1 MEFQK
6 MSRWNRMWPVTCWT
20 AILIGLACAPL
31 STSCADDPL
40 PQKRSPW
47 TASRIVGNP
56 EPPKQFRFER
66 IFPNVHFTQ
75 PTELLLMPDGK
86 RWVVLEQQ
94 GKIFSFHNRQDVSS
108 ADLMFDLKTDLKTIS
123 KTANATRMGEAYGI
137 VFHPEFQKNRY
148 VYVCYIV
155 ESGKG
160 DQLPDGTRV
169 SRFTMLDTDPP
180 RLDPDSEQIVI
191 TWLQGGHNGGC
202 LRFGPDRM
210 LYVATGDGSFPNP
223 PDALLAG
230 QDMSTLLCK
239 IFRINVDQLGPNGEP
254 YSIPAD
260 NPFVDLEGA
269 RGETWCYGF
278 RNPWKMSFDRASGDL
293 WTADVGWETFEL
305 VHRVEKAGNY
315 GWSIMEG
322 TQRIREELKPGPT
335 PISPPTVEHSHVEA
349 ASITGGFVYRGKKFP
364 DLTGAYVYGDWE
376 SRRIWGARLS
386 SSGEADVK
394 EVAEPTVRLVA
405 MAEDIDGEL
414 YAIDYDE
421 GTIHSLVPNED
432 FGRTTTF
439 PTKLSDTGLFSSL
452 PAQTPREG
460 VVPFRVTAEQW
471 ADGATAQQWIALP
484 GESSVKWFSHDI
496 PIAGSMFAT
505 HMVWPKDA
513 VLAKTLSREVL
524 VSGKP
529 TNRNIETQILHYD
542 GRFWRAYSYAWNDE
556 QTDAELMPAEGA
568 IKKLAIADP
577 HLPGATSELA
587 WRFVGRAECTRCHNS
602 WSRYALGFNPLQL
615 ANVDHGE
622 QLKRLTSLNYL
633 SPPLVRNNDT
643 KEESPAKGYTPPTP
657 LVSYRDTSA
666 SLTDRAKAYL
676 HVNCG
681 HCHQM
686 GAGGAA
692 DLDLSW
698 GVPLDKSKLLDARP
712 LQGTLGI
719 AHGRLIAPG
728 DPLRSIL
735 MHRIAR
741 QGRGRMPHIGSDL
754 CDPEGVRLVSSW
766 IASLAPDKATYSSFQ
781 IPEVASSEQIQASLT
796 QPERALEWS
805 LLLNDDRVPDFMR
818 EAVLGAAAQLD
829 DPERR
834 GLFERFLPADQ
845 RKLQR
850 HIVLDRRKLLAMTGD
865 AMRGQQWF
873 LQEKS
878 AQCRNCHKV
887 GNNGG
892 EIGPSLDGIGKRLTR
907 AKLLESLLEPSKTLE
922 PKWVSHVIET
932 GDGRIVIGLLH
943 SETVE
948 GIVLKSPQ
956 GKLQEVP
963 TDEIERHYT
972 TRTSIMPE
980 GQVQGLEEQTIA
992 DLLAWLE
999 SLR

>member
-1 MEFQK
+1 
-6 MSRWNRMWPVTCWT
+6 MSRWYRASFLVGC
-20 AILIGLACAPL
+20 LAVWLFAGRPNQV
-31 STSCADDPL
+31 SRAAESL
-40 PQKRSPW
+40 PQKRSAW
-47 TASRIVGNP
+47 TTSRIIGNP

-66 IFPNVHFTQ
+66 VFPNLHFTT
-75 PTELLLMPDGK
+75 PTELVLMPDGK

-94 GKIFSFHNRQDVSS
+94 GKIFSFENRPDVST
-108 ADLMFDLKTDLKTIS
+108 ADLAFDLKTDLKTIS
-123 KTANATRMGEAYGI
+123 QTPNATRMGEAYGI
-137 VFHPEFQKNRY
+137 VFHPKFRENRY

-155 ESGKG
+155 DSGKG
-160 DQLPDGTRV
+160 DQIPDGTRV
-169 SRFTMLDTDPP
+169 SRFKMLDIDPP

-202 LRFGPDRM
+202 LRFGPDKM

-230 QDMSTLLCK
+230 QDLSTLLCK
-239 IFRINVDQLGPNGEP
+239 IFRINVDQSGPNGEP

-260 NPFVDLEGA
+260 NPFVDLPGA

-335 PISPPTVEHSHVEA
+335 PIQPPTVEHSHVEA
-349 ASITGGFVYRGKKFP
+349 ASITGGFVYRGKKYP
-364 DLTGAYVYGDWE
+364 DLVGAYVYGDWE

-386 SSGEADVK
+386 STGDADVK

-405 MAEDIDGEL
+405 MAEDLVGEL
-414 YAIDYDE
+414 YALDYDE
-421 GTIHSLVPNED
+421 GTIHALVPNEN
-432 FGRTTTF
+432 FGRNTTF
-439 PTKLSDTGLFSSL
+439 PTKLSETGLFASLSS
-452 PAQTPREG
+452 QTPNDG
-460 VVPFRVTAEQW
+460 VAAFRITAEQW
-471 ADGATAQQWIALP
+471 ADGATARRWIALP
-484 GESSVKWFSHDI
+484 GKSTVKWFAHDV
-496 PIAGSMFAT
+496 PIAGSMFST
-505 HMVWPKDA
+505 NMLWPKDA

-524 VSGKP
+524 AGGKP
-529 TNRNIETQILHYD
+529 VHRNIETQVLHYD

-568 IKKLAIADP
+568 IKKLTIADP
-577 HLPGATSELA
+577 HLPHATNELA

-602 WSRYALGFNPLQL
+602 WARYALAFNPLQL
-615 ANVDHGE
+615 GDVDHGQE
-622 QLKRLTSLNYL
+622 LKQLTDLGYISQ
-633 SPPLVRNNDT
+633 PLVRNNDT
-643 KEESPAKGYTPPTP
+643 KEESPAHGYKPPAP
-657 LVSYRDTSA
+657 LLSSRDPSVSLA
-666 SLTDRAKAYL
+666 DRAKAYL
-676 HVNCG
+676 HTNCG
-681 HCHQM
+681 HCHQN

-698 GVPLDKSKLLDARP
+698 TVPLDKSKLLDARP
-712 LQGTLGI
+712 LQGTLGVVD
-719 AHGRLIAPG
+719 GRLIAPG

-754 CDPEGVRLVSSW
+754 CDPDGIRLVRDW
-766 IASLAPDKATYSSFQ
+766 IASLASEKPPHTSSLTATD
-781 IPEVASSEQIQASLT
+781 ASSDQIQGALSE
-796 QPERALEWS
+796 PERALAWS
-805 LLLNDDRVPDFMR
+805 LLLNDGRVPSDTR
-818 EAVLGAAAQLD
+818 ANVLSAAASLE

-845 RKLQR
+845 RRLQR
-850 HIVLDRRKLLAMTGD
+850 HVVLDRRKLLATSGD
-865 AMRGQQWF
+865 ATRGQQWF
-873 LQEKS
+873 FQEKS
-878 AQCRNCHKV
+878 AQCRNCHKA
-887 GNNGG
+887 GGNGG
-892 EIGPSLDGIGKRLTR
+892 EIGPALDGVGKRLTR

-922 PKWVSHVIET
+922 PKWVTHVIET
-932 GDGRIVIGLLH
+932 NDGRIVTGLLH
-943 SETVE
+943 SESANE
-948 GIVLKSPQ
+948 IVLKSTQ
-956 GKLQEVP
+956 GKLLDVPVEEV
-963 TDEIERHYT
+963 ERHYT

-999 SLR
+999 SLK